1 MRPTKLV
8 ISAFG
13 PYAETMP
20 EIDFEQFEERGLFLI
35 SGDTGAGKT
44 TIFDAICFALY
55 GTTSGTYRDT
65 KNLRSEYAK
74 DSVDSFVD
82 FYFTH
87 QGKKYHVWR
96 RPGYERKK
104 LRGTGTVSEKEKAV
118 LYEEGKTPVEG
129 LSNVNAAVIEL
140 LNIDEKQF
148 KQIAMIAQGEFWNL
162 LNARTEERTE
172 ILRTIFLTGG
182 YKNIEFRL
190 KDRMDESYRE
200 KAKAEN
206 SIVQYFGDVDTDGT
220 DELAEELAQLQ
231 LRAGRSGSAWNTGEM
246 LDLIGKILE
255 ADRKKL
261 ESKDKELADAA
272 EKLDKVKAE
281 LATAETNN
289 SILEKAV
296 ALRNEK
302 NAFDALKPEL
312 EKKEVILNRQK
323 DARRKVYPLYDNWSG
338 KSAERAAAE
347 RKISDTG
354 GTLVKAV
361 EKAGEAKAALET
373 VQQKKETAD
382 VLQRKADKITE
393 AEPAYQRRE
402 VLSATLIKLRQNT
415 AVLKKQGEKIERDE
429 KELAERIVQLKGS
442 IEALGGKPDELA
454 ALQTKEQTLRE
465 LKNKMHRI
473 ADEQLPALLDK
484 ERDFYKK
491 REIYARARESYDKA
505 VIKHTEAERILESCR
520 AGILA
525 SGLTEGQKCPVCGSV
540 HHPELAVLP
549 PESVT
554 EEELKSLKAAKDGLQ
569 EKKNAAMVEA
579 ESARTAAVE
588 SGKWLQEAV
597 IECLVSRSQ
606 TGDDKDW
613 KSVRRKELLEA
624 FDAAKTEAES
634 EHDSACK
641 QLSVLGSECLKL
653 KTARE
658 ALDKA
663 QEEETE
669 NLKAA
674 KESFVA
680 KKQKNETDIVQC
692 ETELKAIGDLMFADW
707 KAART
712 ERDKASAEAAGIL
725 KAIEDAAKCSQDAD
739 KKVAALRA
747 TITTLQENLDA
758 LKKEEEKLRG
768 ELNKTLAEH
777 KFTSDEE
784 MMSYAVTEKEIAA
797 AEKAINDYRQK
808 VETNKARLKEAE
820 EEAKDR
826 VPVDVEELRT
836 VVQAQSELVEQ
847 LRKNA
852 GVISY
857 RILTNEE
864 KLESIIGQREKYEE
878 ACRKYAV
885 HARLYSL
892 VRGQT
897 GNGKITLEQYIQA
910 SGFDGII
917 AAANRRLKPMSD
929 GQYELYRQED
939 SLGKR
944 SNTFLNLEV
953 LDNYTG
959 HRRPVGNLSGGE
971 SFKAS
976 LSLALGLSD
985 TVSSNLGGI
994 QMDALFVDEGFGT
1007 LDRKSIENAMDI
1019 LVNLS
1024 GANKLV
1030 GIISHREELMENIPQ
1045 QMMCQNILDMNNAAP
1060 LLKTLHQIMHNMSE
1074 NEEEK

>member
-55 GTTSGTYRDT
+55 GTTSGTFRDT

-74 DSVDSFVD
+74 DNVESFVD

-118 LYEEGKTPVEG
+118 LYEEGSVPIEG
-129 LSNVNAAVIEL
+129 ISNVNSAVIKL

-162 LNARTEERTE
+162 LNAKTEERTE

-190 KDRMDESYRE
+190 KDRMDDSYRE
-200 KAKAEN
+200 KTKAEN
-206 SIVQYFGDVDTDGT
+206 SIVQFFGDVDIDSG
-220 DELAEELAQLQ
+220 DELAGELSELQ
-231 LRAGRSGSAWNTGEM
+231 TRAGRSGSAWNTGEM
-246 LDLIGKILE
+246 LGLIGKILE
-255 ADRKKL
+255 TDRARL
-261 ESKDKELADAA
+261 ESKDEELTDLN

-289 SILEKAV
+289 NILEKAA

-302 NAFDALKPEL
+302 NALEALKPEI
-312 EKKEVILNRQK
+312 ESKEIRLNRQK
-323 DARRKVYPLYDNWSG
+323 DARRKVYPLYDNWSS
-338 KSAERAAAE
+338 KSAERESA
-347 RKISDTG
+347 RSKISSVQQ
-354 GTLVKAV
+354 TLSGAVKS
-361 EKAGEAKAALET
+361 AGEAKAAMEAAQARKSEADSL
-373 VQQKKETAD
+373 QKT
-382 VLQRKADKITE
+382 ADKITE

-402 VLSATLIKLRQNT
+402 ELTASLIKLRQNT
-415 AVLKKQGEKIERDE
+415 AALEKLGEKIGRDE
-429 KELAERIVQLKGS
+429 KELAGRIVKLKAS
-442 IEALGGKPDELA
+442 VEALKNKPDELS
-454 ALQTKEQTLRE
+454 ALQTKEQILRE
-465 LKNKMHRI
+465 LKNKMQRI
-473 ADEQLPALLDK
+473 AEEQLPALLVK
-484 ERDFYKK
+484 ENDFYKK
-491 REIYARARESYDKA
+491 RETYKKTRESYDNA
-505 VIKHTEAERILESCR
+505 VGTRIEKERILESCR
-520 AGILA
+520 AGLLA
-525 SGLTEGQKCPVCGSV
+525 SGLKEGEKCPVCGSI
-540 HHPELAVLP
+540 HHPEPAALP

-554 EEELKSLKAAKDGLQ
+554 EEELRSLKASEDKLL
-569 EKKNAAMVEA
+569 EKKNEVMLEA
-579 ESARTAAVE
+579 ERAKTTAME

-597 IECLVSRSQ
+597 IECLISRAKS
-606 TGDDKDW
+606 GEDKDW
-613 KSVRRKELLEA
+613 KSVRRKELMGA
-624 FDAAKTEAES
+624 FDNAKTETELEYES
-634 EHDSACK
+634 VSR
-641 QLSVLGSECLKL
+641 QLSLLGRQCLKL
-653 KTARE
+653 KEDRE

-663 QEEETE
+663 QGEETE

-674 KESFVA
+674 REGFIA
-680 KKQKNETDIVQC
+680 RKQKNETDLVQC
-692 ETELKAIGDLMFADW
+692 ETELKATSDLMYANW
-707 KAART
+707 KTARA
-712 ERDKASAEAAGIL
+712 ERDKAAAAASGIL
-725 KAIEDAAKCSQDAD
+725 KAIEDAVKRSLDAEQ
-739 KKVAALRA
+739 KVAELRA
-747 TITTLQENLDA
+747 AITTLKESLAVQ
-758 LKKEEEKLRG
+758 KKEEEKLR
-768 ELNKTLAEH
+768 EILDKALAEH
-777 KFTSDEE
+777 GFISDEE
-784 MMSYAVTEKEIAA
+784 MKTYAVTEKEIAE
-797 AEKAINDYRQK
+797 AEKVINDYRQK
-808 VETNKARLKEAE
+808 VETNRARLTEAE
-820 EEAKDR
+820 EEAKNR
-826 VPVDVEELRT
+826 VPADVENLKAA
-836 VVQAQSELVEQ
+836 VQEQSELVEN
-847 LRKNA
+847 LRKEA
-852 GVISY
+852 GAIRY
-857 RILTNEE
+857 RIRTNEE
-864 KLESIIGQREKYEE
+864 KLENITGQRAKYEE
-878 ACRKYAV
+878 ACRKYSMN
-885 HARLYSL
+885 ARLYSL

-910 SGFDGII
+910 AGFDGII

-944 SNTFLNLEV
+944 SNTFLSLEV

-1045 QMMCQNILDMNNAAP
+1045 QIRVN
-1060 LLKTLHQIMHNMSE
+1060 KTKNGSMIE
-1074 NEEEK
+1074 IDTGA

>member
-20 EIDFEQFEERGLFLI
+20 EIDFDQFEERGLFLI

-74 DSVDSFVD
+74 DNVESFVD

-87 QGKKYHVWR
+87 QGRNYHVWR

-162 LNARTEERTE
+162 LNAKTEERTE
-172 ILRTIFLTGG
+172 ILRTIFMTGG
-182 YKNIEFRL
+182 YKNIEYRL
-190 KDRMDESYRE
+190 KERMDESYRE
-200 KAKAEN
+200 KSRAEN
-206 SIVQYFGDVDTDGT
+206 SIVQYFGDVDIDAE
-220 DELAEELAQLQ
+220 DELAEELAELQ
-231 LRAGRSGSAWNTGEM
+231 IRAGRSGSAWNTGEM
-246 LDLIGKILE
+246 LDLIERILE
-255 ADRKKL
+255 ADADRLEKKDEELKKSAETLDRKKT
-261 ESKDKELADAA
+261 
-272 EKLDKVKAE
+272 E

-289 SILEKAV
+289 SILEKAES
-296 ALRNEK
+296 LRNEK
-302 NAFDALKPEL
+302 SALDALKPEIDAR
-312 EKKEVILNRQK
+312 EVLFNRQK
-323 DARRKVYPLYDNWSG
+323 DARRKVYPLYDNWRV
-338 KSAERAAAE
+338 KTAENGALQ
-347 RKISDTG
+347 RKISETAK
-354 GTLVKAV
+354 TLSEAV
-361 EKAGEAKAALET
+361 EKAGEAKTALET
-373 VQQKKETAD
+373 AQQKKDTAD
-382 VLQRKADKITE
+382 ILQKKADKITE
-393 AEPAYQRRE
+393 AEPSYQRRE
-402 VLSATLIKLRQNT
+402 ELAQSLIKLRQNT
-415 AVLKKQGEKIERDE
+415 DVLQRQGAKIERHE
-429 KELAERIVQLKGS
+429 KELGERIVKLKGS
-442 IEALGGKPDELA
+442 IEALKNKPDELS
-454 ALQTKEQTLRE
+454 ALRTREQALRE
-465 LKNKMHRI
+465 LKNKMQRI
-473 ADEQLPALLDK
+473 EEEQLPALLVK
-484 ERDFYKK
+484 ENDFYKK
-491 REIYARARESYDKA
+491 KEVFIKARDSYDKA
-505 VIKHTEAERILESCR
+505 FAKRADAERILENCR

-525 SGLTEGQKCPVCGSV
+525 TGLKEGQKCPVCGSV

-554 EEELKSLKAAKDGLQ
+554 EEEFKNLKAEEDKLRD
-569 EKKNAAMVEA
+569 KKNEAVLEA
-579 ESARTAAVE
+579 ENARTAAVE

-597 IECLVSRSQ
+597 IDCLVNRAR
-606 TGDDKDW
+606 TGETRDW
-613 KSVRRKELLEA
+613 KSVRRKELMEA
-624 FDAAKTEAES
+624 FEAARKEAES
-634 EHDSACK
+634 EYDSASK
-641 QLSVLGSECLKL
+641 QLSVLGGECIKL
-653 KTARE
+653 KEDRE

-663 QEEETE
+663 QGEETE
-669 NLKAA
+669 NLKASRERFIA
-674 KESFVA
+674 Q
-680 KKQKNETDIVQC
+680 KQKNETDIVQC
-692 ETELKAIGDLMFADW
+692 ETELKAIGDLMFGNW
-707 KAART
+707 ETARA
-712 ERDKASAEAAGIL
+712 ERDKSASEAAGIL
-725 KAIEDAAKCSQDAD
+725 RAIEEAVKHSRDAD
-739 KKVAALRA
+739 QKAAELRSALNTLKDSLAAQKK
-747 TITTLQENLDA
+747 D
-758 LKKEEEKLRG
+758 EEKLR
-768 ELNKTLAEH
+768 EVLDKALAEQG
-777 KFTSDEE
+777 FVSDEE
-784 MMSYAVTEKEIAA
+784 MKSYAVTEKEIGS
-797 AEKAINDYRQK
+797 AEKVINDYRQK
-808 VETNKARLKEAE
+808 VETNRARLAEAE

-826 VPVDVEELRT
+826 VPVNAEDLRA
-836 VVQAQSELVEQ
+836 VVQEQSELVEN
-847 LRKNA
+847 LRKDSGA
-852 GVISY
+852 IRY
-857 RILTNEE
+857 RIRTNEE
-864 KLESIIGQREKYEE
+864 KRESITGQRAKYEE
-878 ACRKYAV
+878 AARKYSIN
-885 HARLYSL
+885 ARLYNL

-959 HRRPVGNLSGGE
+959 HRRPVGSLSGGE

-1045 QMMCQNILDMNNAAP
+1045 QIRVN
-1060 LLKTLHQIMHNMSE
+1060 KTKNGSMIE
-1074 NEEEK
+1074 IDTGA

>member
-55 GTTSGTYRDT
+55 STTSGTYRDT

-74 DSVDSFVD
+74 DSVESFVD

-1045 QMMCQNILDMNNAAP
+1045 QIRVK
-1060 LLKTLHQIMHNMSE
+1060 KTKNGSE
-1074 NEEEK
+1074 IEIDTEA

>member
-74 DSVDSFVD
+74 DSVESFVD

-402 VLSATLIKLRQNT
+402 ELSATLIKLRQNT

-953 LDNYTG
+953 LD
-959 HRRPVGNLSGGE
+959 
-971 SFKAS
+971 
-976 LSLALGLSD
+976 LGLSD

-1045 QMMCQNILDMNNAAP
+1045 QIRVK
-1060 LLKTLHQIMHNMSE
+1060 KTKNGSE
-1074 NEEEK
+1074 IEIDTEA

>member
-1 MRPTKLV
+1 
-8 ISAFG
+8 
-13 PYAETMP
+13 
-20 EIDFEQFEERGLFLI
+20 
-35 SGDTGAGKT
+35 
-44 TIFDAICFALY
+44 
-55 GTTSGTYRDT
+55 
-65 KNLRSEYAK
+65 
-74 DSVDSFVD
+74 
-82 FYFTH
+82 
-87 QGKKYHVWR
+87 
-96 RPGYERKK
+96 
-104 LRGTGTVSEKEKAV
+104 
-118 LYEEGKTPVEG
+118 
-129 LSNVNAAVIEL
+129 
-140 LNIDEKQF
+140 
-148 KQIAMIAQGEFWNL
+148 MIAQGEFWNL

-402 VLSATLIKLRQNT
+402 ELSATLIKLRQNT

-864 KLESIIGQREKYEE
+864 KLESIIGQREKYDE

-1045 QMMCQNILDMNNAAP
+1045 QIRVK
-1060 LLKTLHQIMHNMSE
+1060 KTKNGSE
-1074 NEEEK
+1074 IEIDTEA

>member
-976 LSLALGLSD
+976 LSLALGQSD

-1045 QMMCQNILDMNNAAP
+1045 QIRVK
-1060 LLKTLHQIMHNMSE
+1060 KTKNGSE
-1074 NEEEK
+1074 IEIDTEA

>member
-74 DSVDSFVD
+74 DNVESFVD

-118 LYEEGKTPVEG
+118 LYEEGNVPIEG
-129 LSNVNAAVIEL
+129 ISNVNSAVIKL

-220 DELAEELAQLQ
+220 DELAEELAQMQ

-1045 QMMCQNILDMNNAAP
+1045 QIRVK
-1060 LLKTLHQIMHNMSE
+1060 KTKNGSE
-1074 NEEEK
+1074 IEIDTEA

>member
-74 DSVDSFVD
+74 DNVESFVD

-118 LYEEGKTPVEG
+118 LYEEGNVPIEG
-129 LSNVNAAVIEL
+129 ISNVNSAVIKL

-402 VLSATLIKLRQNT
+402 ELSATLIKLRQNT

-1045 QMMCQNILDMNNAAP
+1045 QIRVK
-1060 LLKTLHQIMHNMSE
+1060 KTKNGSE
-1074 NEEEK
+1074 IEIDTEA